1 MNAFHPKNKN
11 LFSAIFIIDLLF
23 ELDLF
28 YRQFPL
34 DKLGNVY
41 KEALVAK

>member
-1 MNAFHPKNKN
+1 MNTFHPKNKN
-11 LFSAIFIIDLLF
+11 LFSTIFIIDLLF

-28 YRQFPL
+28 YRQFLL